1 MLFQFVFHVGE
12 GELGGVDGHVEL
24 GDEPGNAADVVF
36 MAVGEQHAANLA
48 AVFRQ
53 VGEGGNDDIDAE
65 QLVLGEHHSGVD
77 DDNVIVP
84 ADGHAV
90 HSELAQAT

>member
-1 MLFQFVFHVGE
+1 MLSSAMSQGT
-12 GELGGVDGHVEL
+12 
-24 GDEPGNAADVVF
+24 PADVVF
-36 MAVGEQHAANLA
+36 VAVGKQQSAYLA

-53 VGEGGNDDIDAE
+53 ISQGGNDDVHAE

-77 DDNVIVP
+77 YDDVIVP

-90 HSELAQAT
+90 HSELAQTA